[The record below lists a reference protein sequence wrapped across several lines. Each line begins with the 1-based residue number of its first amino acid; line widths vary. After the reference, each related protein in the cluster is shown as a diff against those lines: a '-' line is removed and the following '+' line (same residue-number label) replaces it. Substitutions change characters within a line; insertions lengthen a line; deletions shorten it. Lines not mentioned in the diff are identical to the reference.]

1 MNRFIIVS
9 RNPLALI
16 DIGLVGLAIVG
27 EIAAGPSPAYRLRSY
42 DDRGRRRFASK
53 SGHLTELQP
62 DAMASRRELER
73 QSGLEPC
80 PQQQIRPVRQKAIE
94 LVVLLRAGL
103 AGARESGHH
112 RIAIDEPLAQAQL
125 LP

>member
-27 EIAAGPSPAYRLRSY
+27 EIAAGPSPGYRLRSY
-42 DDRGRRRFASK
+42 DDRDRRRFASK

-62 DAMASRRELER
+62 DAMA
-73 QSGLEPC
+73 
-80 PQQQIRPVRQKAIE
+80 
-94 LVVLLRAGL
+94 
-103 AGARESGHH
+103 
-112 RIAIDEPLAQAQL
+112 
-125 LP
+125 